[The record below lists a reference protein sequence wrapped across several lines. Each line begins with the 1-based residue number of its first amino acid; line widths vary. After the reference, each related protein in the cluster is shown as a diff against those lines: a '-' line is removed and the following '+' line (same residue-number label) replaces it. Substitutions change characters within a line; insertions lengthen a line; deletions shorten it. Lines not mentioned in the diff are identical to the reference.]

1 MALGATSEHFS
12 DEDCATRILP
22 AVCPLTIDK
31 EKIIRDSANRAIDTY
46 LQRIRKAAADM
57 PETALPPPQ
66 AAGANVAPRMGTP
79 QTTEQSGGGWTG
91 WAISS
96 FTNKL
101 SAAAGEMQSANS
113 PSTATSPAPESK
125 RPAVTST
132 ASASNLHRQAV
143 SSPQETSRGSS
154 PNPSAI
160 ASAFAPPDDT
170 MEDEGDVWGDMGD
183 MDENDGFSAAPST
196 SSKPT
201 AAASATPYDESE
213 PDFEGWLAAQ
223 AQKKKP
229 GTKPLPKGLTKSTAT
244 AAKKP
249 AAKPA
254 AKPIVS
260 KKKIDLKPKDDD
272 DDEGWGDGW

>member
-113 PSTATSPAPESK
+113 PSTATSPAPEAR

-170 MEDEGDVWGDMGD
+170 MEDEGDAWGDMGD

-229 GTKPLPKGLTKSTAT
+229 GTKPLPKGLTKSTTT

-254 AKPIVS
+254 AKPVVS